1 MKKLLVMAAVTV
13 AATTAFAGAK
23 LVVRS
28 DYVNTPVYDDA
39 AGAEVNGKSLFL
51 PAVARLYL
59 TGNVGD
65 AIIDTGWNLRAFTP
79 EFGASTPAG
88 ADVNLYK
95 NVTVDSLVD
104 HLFIAKPMNE
114 WTFTAGKLW
123 TNVGGFER
131 RATWDGDT
139 YLTSAANGGVGGK
152 TATAGLF
159 GATGSVVTPQNM
171 SGVAASYKFSENH
184 KVEVQALNQTN
195 STTVTNGVASNDRRH
210 SLGGAYWGSFA
221 DNMVKAYL
229 SYTSGAADTSAA
241 GHEQEF
247 IGAGFRFAPMEH
259 LGVDLEYLANSDKT
273 STTGAKDETNSTIV
287 EVRYAMN
294 GWTPILKYEMSNIKV
309 ADTDVFK
316 RNAFAV
322 AVEYAPKPEDAFRY
336 HVAYTQASD
345 DYDAADKVDFST
357 ITVGIKYAGDIA
369 K

>member
-28 DYVNTPVYDDA
+28 DYVNTPGYDDA
-39 AGAEVNGKSLFL
+39 AGAEVSGKSLFL

-65 AIIDTGWNLRAFTP
+65 AVIDSGWNLRAFTP
-79 EFGASTPAG
+79 QVTGGTLS
-88 ADVNLYK
+88 K

-114 WTFTAGKLW
+114 WTFSAGKLW

-139 YLTSAANGGVGGK
+139 YLTSAANGGQAGK
-152 TATAGLF
+152 EATADSF
-159 GATGSVVTPQNM
+159 GATGTVTTPENM
-171 SGVAASYKFSENH
+171 SGVGAAYKINESH
-184 KVEVQALNQTN
+184 KLEVQALNQTN
-195 STTVTNGVASNDRRH
+195 STTVTAGDASTDRRH
-210 SLGGAYWGSFA
+210 TLGAAYWGSFA
-221 DNMVKAYL
+221 DNMVKTYL
-229 SYTSGAADTSAA
+229 SYTSGAADTVAA

-247 IGAGFRFAPMEH
+247 IGAGFRIAAMEG
-259 LGVDLEYLANSDKT
+259 LNIDLEYLANSDKN
-273 STTGAKDETNSTIV
+273 TTADTKDETKSTIV
-287 EVRYAMN
+287 EVRYTTN
-294 GWTPILKYEMSNIKV
+294 GWTPVLKYEMSDVIE
-309 ADTDVFK
+309 ADADLFK
-316 RNAFAV
+316 RTAFAV
-322 AVEYAPKPEDAFRY
+322 GVEYAPKPEDSFRY
-336 HVAYTQASD
+336 HLAYMQASD

-357 ITVGIKYAGDIA
+357 ITFGIKYAGDIA